1 MADFIAQHQAVIA
14 MLVLAG
20 MFVAFVLERYPPEV
34 VAAGAAA
41 IFVALGFVPTKQ
53 VFAVFSNPAPIA
65 IAAMFVLSGAL
76 VRTGVLEKAG
86 AYIVPLAA
94 RRPWLALATI
104 LAAATAA
111 SAFVNN
117 TPLVLFLIP
126 VMARLADA
134 MGVAPTRLLIPLSYA
149 AILGGTCSLIGTSTN
164 LLVDGVAR
172 TAGLQP
178 YSIFEITPVG
188 LVAVAAGAGAMA
200 LLGPR
205 LLPDRAASGAGK
217 LLSESEFLSEVTVL
231 DASPYEGAALR
242 DIADFNHPG
251 LRILGVR
258 RGGEIVRGDVKTRP
272 LQKGDALIVI
282 ATTSELMTLNDQ
294 DNLVV
299 GRRESALARGARET
313 TVIEAVVAPNRR
325 DVGQRIADLGLGR
338 RFGVRVLGAHRHRH
352 IPGPDLANVRL
363 RPADKLLLEGPPEGL
378 DQLAQEADLASVT
391 RPTGRAFRRGR
402 APVALAGIAAVV
414 VLAAFNVAEIGI
426 LAMIA
431 VAALLLL
438 RVMDSDEAWSSID
451 GGLLVLLFSM
461 LIVGQALDN
470 SGAVKRIVDAL
481 APHLTGLSPLLLIAA
496 FYVLA
501 SFLTEIVTNNAVAVV
516 VTPIAVALA
525 QQLGVDP
532 RPLVVA
538 VMFGASASFAT
549 PIGYQTNTLVYGA
562 ADYRFSDFLK
572 IGIPMNFIVGA
583 ATIAAIVVFYPI

>member
-1 MADFIAQHQAVIA
+1 
-14 MLVLAG
+14 
-20 MFVAFVLERYPPEV
+20 
-34 VAAGAAA
+34 
-41 IFVALGFVPTKQ
+41 
-53 VFAVFSNPAPIA
+53 
-65 IAAMFVLSGAL
+65 MFVLSGAL

-86 AYIVPLAA
+86 GYIVPLAA
-94 RRPWLALATI
+94 RRPWLALAII

-172 TAGLQP
+172 NAGLQP
-178 YSIFEITPVG
+178 FSIFEITPVG

-231 DASPYEGAALR
+231 DAAPYDGAALGE
-242 DIADFNHPG
+242 IGDFNHAG

-258 RGGEIVRGDVKTRP
+258 RGGEILRGDVKTRT
-272 LQKGDALIVI
+272 LQKGDTLIVI

-391 RPTGRAFRRGR
+391 RPTGRAFRRGH

-414 VLAAFNVAEIGI
+414 VLAAFNVAEIGV

-470 SGAVKRIVDAL
+470 SGAVKRVVDAL
-481 APHLTGLSPLLLIAA
+481 APHLTGLPPLLLIAA
-496 FYVLA
+496 FYLLA

-525 QQLGVDP
+525 QQLGVDA

-538 VMFGASASFAT
+538 IMFGASASFAT

-572 IGIPMNFIVGA
+572 IGIPMNLIVGA
-583 ATIAAIVVFYPI
+583 ATIAAIAAFYPL

>member
-1 MADFIAQHQAVIA
+1 MSDFVAHHQVLIATLI
-14 MLVLAG
+14 LAG

-41 IFVALGFVPTKQ
+41 LFVTLGYVPTQQ

-76 VRTGVLEKAG
+76 VRTGVLEKA
-86 AYIVPLAA
+86 ASIVIPLGA
-94 RRPWLALATI
+94 RRPWLALGMI
-104 LAAATAA
+104 LASAVAA

-126 VMARLADA
+126 VMIRLADS
-134 MGVAPTRLLIPLSYA
+134 MGVAPTRLLMPLSYA

-172 TAGLQP
+172 NAGLKP
-178 YSIFEITPVG
+178 FSIFEITPIG
-188 LVAVAAGAGAMA
+188 LVAVATGAATMA
-200 LLGPR
+200 LLAR
-205 LLPDRAASGAGK
+205 FLPDRAAQGGK

-231 DASPYEGAALR
+231 DAAPYADAPIGE
-242 DIADFNHPG
+242 IADFNQVGVRVVG
-251 LRILGVR
+251 LR
-258 RGGEIVRGDVKTRP
+258 RGGDILRADLRTRR

-282 ATTSELMTLNDQ
+282 ATTSELMTLNAQ
-294 DNLVV
+294 ENLVV
-299 GRRESALARGARET
+299 GRRESALSRATRET
-313 TVIEAVVAPNRR
+313 VVIEVVVAPNRR

-391 RPTGRAFRRGR
+391 RPTARAFRRGR
-402 APVALAGIAAVV
+402 APVAVAAIAAVV
-414 VLAAFNVAEIGI
+414 ILAAFNVAEIGV

-451 GGLLVLLFSM
+451 GGLLALLFSM

-470 SGAVKRIVDAL
+470 SGAVKLLVETL
-481 APHLTGLSPLLLIAA
+481 APKLAGLHPVLLVAA
-496 FYVLA
+496 FYLL
-501 SFLTEIVTNNAVAVV
+501 SSLLTEIVTNNAVAVV
-516 VTPIAVALA
+516 VTPVAIALG

-538 VMFGASASFAT
+538 IMFGASASFAT

-572 IGIPMNFIVGA
+572 IGVPMNLIVGA
-583 ATIAAIVVFYPI
+583 ATVVAIATLYSF